1 MFMIFKLLQ
10 ISLIHLL
17 LASSN
22 IHKKPIKL
30 AKSLQ
35 EVPFSSSKYN
45 HNMNYV
51 NRTACIIHA
60 NRIILIQNLLVFF
73 LLPNTWLLDPSYV
86 QFCKLHAWRNFRIFL
101 NSDKNFQGGAI
112 PRYKTTLKN
121 ISKQKGQIQETNYH
135 L

>member
-17 LASSN
+17 LVSSN

-73 LLPNTWLLDPSYV
+73 SYYQTHGCWTLVMYSSVSYMPGEISGYSSTLIKIFKEV
-86 QFCKLHAWRNFRIFL
+86 QSHDIKPH
-101 NSDKNFQGGAI
+101 
-112 PRYKTTLKN
+112 
-121 ISKQKGQIQETNYH
+121 
-135 L
+135 